1 MQCPRWQPEPQ
12 PGAEFYPK
20 CESKLASACSE
31 CGARNAADDGFCKK
45 CGRPLSTSAAPADL
59 RQAAPGTYTPLHLAE
74 RILTWR
80 SALEGERKQVTVL
93 FADVVGFRTLAER
106 LDPEAVHTIMDGCF
120 DVLTRCAHRYEG
132 STNERGH

>member
-1 MQCPRWQPEPQ
+1 MTTVAACRTC
-12 PGAEFYPK
+12 GAEPLEDALF
-20 CESKLASACSE
+20 CHSCGSRLDSA
-31 CGARNAADDGFCKK
+31 
-45 CGRPLSTSAAPADL
+45 
-59 RQAAPGTYTPLHLAE
+59 GTHPEY
-74 RILTWR
+74 
-80 SALEGERKQVTVL
+80 KQVTVL